1 MHMSLPQPGLRAYE
15 MSIRSDT
22 TELVGQ
28 LRELLGAQLVAYLG
42 SVTETRAVRQW
53 ADGTRK
59 PSAEAIRRLRLAYQV
74 AVLLNERDQ
83 PPVVQAWFQGMNP
96 QLEDTAPAR
105 LIREG
110 NPDEVGPRVLA
121 AARAFAAVG

>member
-1 MHMSLPQPGLRAYE
+1 MSLTTPGLRAYE
-15 MSIRSDT
+15 ISIRSDIA
-22 TELVGQ
+22 ELVGQ

-53 ADGTRK
+53 AEGTRK
-59 PSAEAIRRLRLAYQV
+59 PPAEAIRRLRLAYQV
-74 AVLLNERDQ
+74 AGLLNERDQ

-105 LIREG
+105 LIRDG
-110 NPDEVGPRVLA
+110 NPDEVGSRVLA